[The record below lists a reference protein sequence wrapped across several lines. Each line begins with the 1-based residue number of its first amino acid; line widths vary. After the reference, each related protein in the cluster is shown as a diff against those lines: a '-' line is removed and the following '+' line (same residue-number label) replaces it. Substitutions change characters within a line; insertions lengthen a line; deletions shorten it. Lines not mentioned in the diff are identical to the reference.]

1 VTEIACYVH
10 GSFPRSEELVAA
22 TRDADRG
29 RRPISAVAA
38 QRDLDRAGFL
48 ALQASAG
55 LDYRSAGWMSWA
67 DLFRPLIDACP
78 GLATGALTR
87 WFDTNTFFRAPVV
100 VGPLELDR
108 AAFAARLADDVG
120 PPGTDRAPGTDRG
133 RLGLLPGPYTFS
145 QLAEPDTDR
154 DALLRRVAGEL
165 VRPAAEELRNAGVTL
180 LHLQEPA
187 LVARPV
193 EADSWRHLN
202 EALRLITDG
211 LGIRVVVHTYY
222 GDAGPL
228 LARLRELPVDAIG
241 VDLTE
246 TDLDSLRGPWPLGLL
261 AGCLDGRSSR
271 PEAEAATVA
280 LARRILEIAQPPTLY
295 LSSGGDLELLPR
307 AVAEQKVRVLGA
319 ATRRLREELG
329 C

>member
-1 VTEIACYVH
+1 MTEIACYVH

-29 RRPISAVAA
+29 RRPASAVAA

-48 ALQASAG
+48 ALQAEAG
-55 LDYRSAGWMSWA
+55 LDYRSAGWLSWA
-67 DLFRPLIDACP
+67 DLFRPLIEACS
-78 GLATGALTR
+78 GLATGPLTR

-100 VGPLELDR
+100 AGPLELDR
-108 AAFAARLADDVG
+108 AAFAAGLADDLG
-120 PPGTDRAPGTDRG
+120 PAGTGENQ
-133 RLGLLPGPYTFS
+133 LGLLPGPYTFS
-145 QLAEPDTDR
+145 RLAEPDTDR
-154 DALLRRVAGEL
+154 DALMLRLAREL
-165 VRPAAEELRNAGVTL
+165 LRPAAEELRDAGAAL

-187 LVARPV
+187 LVTRPV
-193 EADSWRHLN
+193 GADSWRYLDD
-202 EALRLITDG
+202 ALRLLTAG
-211 LGIRVVVHTYY
+211 LGIRVVVHAYY
-222 GDAGPL
+222 GDAGPQL
-228 LARLRELPVDAIG
+228 SRLRELPVDAIG

-246 TDLDSLRGPWPLGLL
+246 TDLDSLRGPWPVGLL

-271 PEAEAATVA
+271 LETEAATA
-280 LARRILEIAQPPTLY
+280 TLARRILEIAQPRTLF

>member
-29 RRPISAVAA
+29 RRPASAVAA

-48 ALQASAG
+48 ALQAEAG
-55 LDYRSAGWMSWA
+55 LDYQSSGWLSWA
-67 DLFRPLIDACP
+67 DLFRPLIEACP
-78 GLATGALTR
+78 GLATGPLTR
-87 WFDTNTFFRAPVV
+87 WFDTNTFFRAPIAA
-100 VGPLELDR
+100 GPLELDR
-108 AAFAARLADDVG
+108 AAFAARLAGDLG
-120 PPGTDRAPGTDRG
+120 PAGTGG
-133 RLGLLPGPYTFS
+133 NQLGLLPGPYTFS
-145 QLAEPDTDR
+145 RLAEPDTDR
-154 DALLRRVAGEL
+154 DALMPRLAREL
-165 VRPAAEELRNAGVTL
+165 LRPAAEELRDAGATL

-187 LVARPV
+187 LVTRPV
-193 EADSWRHLN
+193 GMDSWRHLDA
-202 EALRLITDG
+202 ALRLITDD
-211 LGIRVVVHTYY
+211 LGVRVVVHGYY

-228 LARLRELPVDAIG
+228 VTRLRELPVDAVG

-246 TDLDSLRGPWPLGLL
+246 TDVDSLRGPWPVGLL

-271 PEAEAATVA
+271 LESAAATVA
-280 LARRILEIAQPPTLY
+280 LARRILEIAQPPVLF

-319 ATRRLREELG
+319 ATRQLREELG